1 MIRRVRLANFKRFVD
16 QTFELDETTV
26 LAGPNNS
33 GKSTLLQ
40 AITLWKDAL
49 ELWVAKRHDATRAS
63 KRTGVGIGR
72 LSCNAVPVRDVN
84 LLWNDRV
91 VSGGNGPGATRLLE
105 IAVEGESNGE
115 AWACAL
121 EFQFAH
127 HELAYVRPLAAKDMA
142 SQELDAFPPPAAKEL
157 QVLRAPAL
165 SGVRRDEP
173 LHAPGMQNLIVGENR
188 TGDMLRNLLWEIGGP
203 LDPNRSAWESLTT
216 HLRELFGIELLP
228 PAYSASE
235 PYIRCEYREAGRD
248 RPLDLSS
255 AGSGTLQ
262 VAMLLAFLYRRPG
275 TVLLLDEPD
284 AHQHVILQRDVYV
297 LLRKIARQRDGQ
309 LIIATHS
316 PTMMEATSP
325 ERILSFAGGTPRAL
339 RTRAERDRTVEA
351 LRHLTTTELLLG
363 RDVGAVLYVEGQSD
377 ERILREWAR
386 VLGHPLQAFF
396 RHAYVRWLGG
406 RSLAYAKEH
415 HFALHGA
422 FPGIPAVCLLDGN
435 TRDAPDRETT
445 RLGMEVL
452 RWKRYEIENYLL
464 HPAAI
469 ARFVGSPEAAQNVD
483 REFGRRVLPGAELF
497 GDSINLVRVKGST
510 EFLLPLLEA
519 VGQSTRKADLHLIAS
534 VMNAEEIHPEVVEK
548 LDRMADVLGGGQA
561 DAEAPRSPT

>member
-1 MIRRVRLANFKRFVD
+1 MIRRVRLANFKRFPD
-16 QTFELDETTV
+16 QTFELDGTTV

-33 GKSTLLQ
+33 GKSTLMQ
-40 AITLWKDAL
+40 AIALWKDAL
-49 ELWVAKRHDATRAS
+49 DLWVAERHDASRAA
-63 KRTGVGIGR
+63 KRTGVGINR

-115 AWACAL
+115 SWACAL
-121 EFQFAH
+121 EFQYAH
-127 HELAYVRPLAAKDMA
+127 HELAYVRPAGAKGMT
-142 SQELDAFPPPAAKEL
+142 SRELDAFPPPAAREL
-157 QVLRAPAL
+157 QVVRAPAL

-203 LDPNRSAWESLTT
+203 LNPNRSAWESLTG
-216 HLRELFGIELLP
+216 HLRDLFRIELLP

-235 PYIRCEYREAGRD
+235 PYIRSEYREVGRD

-262 VAMLLAFLYRRPG
+262 AVMLLAFLHRRPG

-284 AHQHVILQRDVYV
+284 AHQHVILQRDVYA
-297 LLRKIARQRDGQ
+297 LLRKIAHRRDGQ
-309 LIIATHS
+309 VIIATHS
-316 PTMMEATSP
+316 PTILEATEP
-325 ERILSFAGGTPRAL
+325 ERILSFAGASPRAL
-339 RTRAERDRTVEA
+339 RTRVERDRTVEA
-351 LRHLTTTELLLG
+351 LRHLTTTDLLLAQNA
-363 RDVGAVLYVEGQSD
+363 RAVLYVEGQSD
-377 ERILREWAR
+377 ERVLREWAG
-386 VLGHPLQAFF
+386 VLDHPLQAFF

-406 RSLAYAKEH
+406 RRLAHAKEH

-422 FPGIPAVCLLDGN
+422 FPGISSVRLLDGN

-469 ARFVGSPEAAQNVD
+469 ARFVGSPAAAQHVEK
-483 REFGRRVLPGAELF
+483 EFGRRVLPGAELF
-497 GDSINLVRVKGST
+497 GDSVNLVRVKGST
-510 EFLLPLLEA
+510 EFLLPLLDA
-519 VGQSTRKADLHLIAS
+519 VGHPTRKADLHLIAS
-534 VMNAEEIHPEVVEK
+534 VMKADEIHPEVVEK
-548 LDRMADVLGGGQA
+548 LDRMA
-561 DAEAPRSPT
+561 EALVQRGRDPSP